1 MILYS
6 PKSKIINTKINL
18 PASKS
23 ISNRALII
31 KALCKENFK
40 VNNLSSAED
49 TQLMINALSNSEKEI
64 DIHHAGTCMRFLT
77 SYFVATQQNKILTGS
92 SRMKQRPIKILVD
105 ALKSIG
111 AKISY
116 TENEGYP
123 PLEII
128 TSELNGNQ
136 ISLPANI
143 SSQYISALLLIA
155 PTLPNGLQINFE
167 TEIVSE
173 SYIEMTLSML
183 SYFGINYEKTNQSIL
198 MHHQKYI
205 AKDITIESDW
215 SSASYWY
222 SFLAFSDIGSK
233 ITLSGLTS
241 KSWQGDT
248 IVKDLYR
255 ALGVETNFE
264 KNGVVIEKVHTN
276 YPKKFE
282 FDFSNCPDLAQTL
295 AITTA
300 VLCKTA
306 HLTGLQTLNIK
317 ESKRIIALENELKK
331 IGMKTKSTSE
341 SLEITNSGISLPNLP
356 FETYNDHRMAM
367 CLAPLSLVFHK
378 IEIKN
383 PEVVNK
389 SYPSFW
395 EDVNLLM

>member
-49 TQLMINALSNSEKEI
+49 TQLMINALSSSEKEI

-116 TENEGYP
+116 AENEGYP

-128 TSELNGNQ
+128 TSELNGKQ

-205 AKDITIESDW
+205 AKDISIESDW

-241 KSWQGDT
+241 KSWQGDA

-264 KNGVVIEKVHTN
+264 KNGVIIEKVQTN
-276 YPKKFE
+276 YPKEFE

-300 VLCKTA
+300 VLCKKA
-306 HLTGLQTLNIK
+306 HLKGLQTLNIK
-317 ESKRIIALENELKK
+317 ESKRIIALENELNK
-331 IGMKTKSTSE
+331 IGIKTKSTSE
-341 SLEITNSGISLPNLP
+341 SLEITNSGISMPNLP

-367 CLAPLSLVFHK
+367 CLAPLSLVLDK

>member
-6 PKSKIINTKINL
+6 PKSKKINGKINL

-23 ISNRALII
+23 ISNRVLII

-40 VNNLSSAED
+40 VNNLSGAED

-77 SYFVATQQNKILTGS
+77 SYFVATQQNKVLTGS
-92 SRMKQRPIKILVD
+92 SRMKQRPIKVLVD

-116 TENEGYP
+116 TENEEYP
-123 PLEII
+123 PIEIKSSKI
-128 TSELNGNQ
+128 SGNK

-198 MHHQKYI
+198 IHHQKYI

-233 ITLSGLTS
+233 IIMCGLNNN
-241 KSWQGDT
+241 SWQGDT
-248 IVKDLYR
+248 VVKELYKNF
-255 ALGVETNFE
+255 GIETSFIKDEVIIKKVSNGYPLHFE
-264 KNGVVIEKVHTN
+264 
-276 YPKKFE
+276 Y
-282 FDFSNCPDLAQTL
+282 DFSNCPDLAQTI
-295 AITTA
+295 AITSA
-300 VLCKTA
+300 ILCKTSF
-306 HLTGLQTLNIK
+306 LKGLKTLNIK
-317 ESKRIIALENELKK
+317 ESKRIITLENELKK
-331 IGMKTKSTSE
+331 IGVKTKSTPE
-341 SLEITNSGISLPNLP
+341 SLEIKNSGISLPNLP
-356 FETYNDHRMAM
+356 FETYNDHRIAM
-367 CLAPLSLVFHK
+367 CLAPLSFIFEK
-378 IEIKN
+378 IEIKHS
-383 PEVVNK
+383 EVVNK
-389 SYPSFW
+389 SYPNFW
-395 EDVNLLM
+395 KDVNLFV

>member
-6 PKSKIINTKINL
+6 PKSKIINAKIKL

-40 VNNLSSAED
+40 VKNLSSAED

-111 AKISY
+111 AKINY
-116 TENEGYP
+116 AENEGYP

-128 TSELNGNQ
+128 TSELNGKQ

-155 PTLPNGLQINFE
+155 PNLPNGLQINFE

-198 MHHQKYI
+198 MHLQKYI

-241 KSWQGDT
+241 KSWQGDA

-276 YPKKFE
+276 YPKEFE

-300 VLCKTA
+300 ILCKKA
-306 HLTGLQTLNIK
+306 HLNGLQTLNIK

-331 IGMKTKSTSE
+331 IGIKTKSTSE

-367 CLAPLSLVFHK
+367 CLAPLSLVFDK

>member
-6 PKSKIINTKINL
+6 PKSKIINAKIKL

-40 VNNLSSAED
+40 VKNLSSAED
-49 TQLMINALSNSEKEI
+49 TQLMINALSNPEKEI

-111 AKISY
+111 AKINY
-116 TENEGYP
+116 AENEGYP

-128 TSELNGNQ
+128 TSELNGKQ

-155 PTLPNGLQINFE
+155 PNLPNGLQINFE

-241 KSWQGDT
+241 KSWQGDA

-276 YPKKFE
+276 YPKEFE

-300 VLCKTA
+300 ILCKKA

-331 IGMKTKSTSE
+331 IGIKTKSTSE

-367 CLAPLSLVFHK
+367 CLAPLSLVFDK
-378 IEIKN
+378 IEIKD

-389 SYPSFW
+389 SYLSFW